1 MLAPAYFALTLL
13 VVDVLLLGII
23 WHRMRKQR
31 REDNATVDAIVSY
44 QRGDLD
50 PWDPRYLYRA
60 KQSKRHGY
68 TFNRKYHEDPWEVGV
83 PK

>member
-1 MLAPAYFALTLL
+1 MLVQAYFALTLL

-23 WHRMRKQR
+23 WHRMCKQR
-31 REDNATVDAIVSY
+31 REDAATVDAIVSY

-50 PWDPRYLYRA
+50 PWDPRYFDRA

-68 TFNRKYHEDPWEVGV
+68 TFNRKYYEDPWEVGV